1 MKRPSPIHKK
11 LQRCRR
17 LLLWHIFAQGLL
29 KSLILITLGVG
40 LSLLLEI
47 TLWLPSW
54 GRAFL
59 YFSCLGLALAVGI
72 VWIAY
77 PLWKNARELTPE
89 TLAKYIGKQ
98 IPSMK
103 DLLVNFLQLSLLP
116 PQNPLVAAGI
126 TRREKWLNSFHFI
139 RAIPWKSTRRYGLI
153 IILIILIISIVSA
166 IAPPW
171 MHQGATRIV
180 RYQTPF
186 AKPLPFAF
194 DILNKPLSAFA
205 FEPFTLQLRIHGN
218 HLPKEV
224 LLVTPQRRIPMQIAS
239 PSEWT
244 ASTHFY
250 RYEFPLYEKENTR
263 FYFQADQYASPWY
276 ELPRRLRASLQQVT
290 LIQTFPAYTR
300 LATDTLRE
308 LRHMDIPEGT
318 RLSWKLQSPS
328 ANALYFVFSPKD
340 TLRAQKNE
348 TLFVAEKQ
356 FFQTSDYHL
365 FLQNAYGQQ
374 KENLHYTLR
383 VRKDTPPQIF
393 SEHFVDTLFYRSI
406 LLQGQAIDDYGIR
419 AMQIEYEVLPQAT
432 PKSTSLQ
439 KFPLP
444 FENEKN
450 ARQQVRFFQTWTIDS
465 LSLKEG
471 YRLRYRVIAWDN
483 HAIRGYQKGASPW
496 FEVAIPSQQQ
506 QKERVQKQ
514 SQQHQKALG
523 NAQESHQALQEEISD
538 LQERLRTQKELQ
550 WPTQQRME
558 ALHDKRKDLQE
569 KLQTLQK
576 ENELLQA
583 RKEQQSDLSAE
594 RKEEMDRLQ
603 ALIETL
609 SEEKYLKLY
618 EELEK
623 LIQQSTPF
631 SQVQEQLN
639 KIQSQENRLQ
649 SEYER
654 MMEWLK
660 QLDFSLALQEM
671 KTQIQS
677 IKKNQ
682 ETILKRTQ
690 SLKKAAKD
698 APSKASSP
706 LSPEKAD
713 SLAKAQKTLRKALER
728 LRTQEKAL
736 DSLSKTLKMPPQS
749 IPFQAPLRERV
760 KKSMQDSENALK
772 KGENATPPQQK
783 AQKGLEKMLR
793 EWKNFEANMQKEQ
806 INIDITATRKWLYNL
821 IELSQEEEDI
831 ESLFAP
837 SHQTL
842 RQQEQAAKKQYD
854 LQRAAASTLDSIG
867 ALATRSFK
875 AHPMIHETLHGLQEN
890 LNRSLTLMRERSY
903 SKSRTAI
910 YESMMGFN
918 TLALFLQTLLDKL
931 QQQRSLQQG
940 KGQDPI
946 PNLSE
951 WQEQLMEQLQELK
964 RSGKEG
970 ESLSEELV
978 RIIAQ
983 QEALRKAYESLMQD
997 PRAREKDRKDLLR
1010 QLQDVERALAN
1021 KKIDEALIKKQKAI
1035 QTRLLEIENATREQD
1050 PTEKREAEKRSPFSP
1065 LSPPTLKRFSPRGE
1079 EEVALKRHFLPLNKY
1094 YEKEVKA
1101 YFQRLQE
1108 NREEQ
1113 GE

>member
-54 GRAFL
+54 GRALL
-59 YFSCLGLALAVGI
+59 YFSCLGLTLAVGI

-77 PLWKNARELTPE
+77 PLWKNARELTDE

-103 DLLVNFLQLSLLP
+103 DLLVNFLQLSLMS

-126 TRREKWLNSFHFI
+126 THREKWLNSLHFV

-153 IILIILIISIVSA
+153 IILIILIISILSA

-205 FEPFTLQLRIHGN
+205 FEPFTLQLRIQGD

-244 ASTHFY
+244 DNTHFY

-276 ELPRRLRASLQQVT
+276 ELPRRLRAALQQVT

-300 LATDTLRE
+300 LAPDTLRE

-318 RLSWKLQSPS
+318 HLSWKLQSPT
-328 ANALYFVFSPKD
+328 ADALYFVFSPKD
-340 TLRAQKNE
+340 TLRTHKNE
-348 TLFVAEKQ
+348 SLFAAEKQ
-356 FFQTSDYHL
+356 FFHSSDYHL
-365 FLQNAYGQQ
+365 FLQNAYGHQ

-393 SEHFVDTLFYRSI
+393 SEHFVDTLFYRSV

-419 AMQIEYEVLPQAT
+419 AMEIEYEVLPQGVR
-432 PKSTSLQ
+432 KSASLQ
-439 KFPLP
+439 KFPLS
-444 FENEKN
+444 FENDKK
-450 ARQQVRFFQTWTIDS
+450 ASQQVRFFQTWAIDS

-471 YRLRYRVIAWDN
+471 YRLRYRVLAWDN
-483 HAIRGYQKGASPW
+483 HTIRGYQKGASPW
-496 FEVAIPSQQQ
+496 FEIAIPSQQQ

-514 SQQHQKALG
+514 SRKHQKALG

-558 ALHDKRKDLQE
+558 ALHDKRQHLQE

-583 RKEQQSDLSAE
+583 RKEQQNELSAE
-594 RKEEMDRLQ
+594 RKEEMDQLQ

-623 LIQQSTPF
+623 LLQQSTPY
-631 SQVQEQLN
+631 SQVQKQLN
-639 KIQSQENRLQ
+639 KIQSQEKRLQ

-660 QLDFSLALQEM
+660 QLNFSLALQEM

-677 IKKNQ
+677 LKKEQ

-690 SLKKAAKD
+690 SLKKGPD
-698 APSKASSP
+698 DSSSSETSSP
-706 LSPEKAD
+706 SSPEKAD
-713 SLAKAQKTLRKALER
+713 SLAQAQKTLRKDVES

-736 DSLSKTLKMPPQS
+736 DSLSKSLKMPPQS
-749 IPFQAPLRERV
+749 TPFQAPLRKQV
-760 KKSMQDSENALK
+760 QKSMQDSENALK
-772 KGENATPPQQK
+772 KGKNATPPQKK

-793 EWKNFEANMQKEQ
+793 EWEKFESDMQKKQ
-806 INIDITATRKWLYNL
+806 INIDVNATRKWLYNL
-821 IELSQEEEDI
+821 IELSQEEEYI
-831 ESLFAP
+831 ESLFSP

-842 RQQEQAAKKQYD
+842 NQQEQVAKKQYD
-854 LQRAAASTLDSIG
+854 LQRAAASTLDSIA

-931 QQQRSLQQG
+931 QQKSMMQQG
-940 KGQDPI
+940 KGDDPQ

-951 WQEQLMEQLQELK
+951 WQEQLIQQLQELK
-964 RSGKEG
+964 KSGKEG
-970 ESLSEELV
+970 ESCPKSWCE
-978 RIIAQ
+978 
-983 QEALRKAYESLMQD
+983 
-997 PRAREKDRKDLLR
+997 LLR
-1010 QLQDVERALAN
+1010 SKKPCERHTKALCRTRTRAKRTKKTCSAN
-1021 KKIDEALIKKQKAI
+1021 SKRWSGRWRIKKSML
-1035 QTRLLEIENATREQD
+1035 R
-1050 PTEKREAEKRSPFSP
+1050 
-1065 LSPPTLKRFSPRGE
+1065 
-1079 EEVALKRHFLPLNKY
+1079 
-1094 YEKEVKA
+1094 
-1101 YFQRLQE
+1101 
-1108 NREEQ
+1108 
-1113 GE
+1113 